1 MKLSSLKLSNFVL
14 DAAYYVKLPVDAICR
29 HSRNS
34 NIKDQMFYDVIKNNE
49 VKTYC
54 IRLDHQDEKC
64 KVMPVRIPISN
75 IVSQNDV
82 WVHFRRNQVTQ
93 QMDEIFQNLCI
104 STGNQTAVLS
114 TKLPKSMRN
123 INSSDSDDIVERK
136 TNMFYQLQADLPC
149 ITYNLG
155 DSKIVIQNI
164 LQLDNKR
171 KYIINLM
178 PDEKFVCFVH
188 FNQFEDIGFYP
199 QGMRIE
205 CCSHFAYLTAGRGD
219 MAGNIK
225 KNRINLIL
233 IDPFYEDT

>member
-1 MKLSSLKLSNFVL
+1 
-14 DAAYYVKLPVDAICR
+14 
-29 HSRNS
+29 
-34 NIKDQMFYDVIKNNE
+34 
-49 VKTYC
+49 
-54 IRLDHQDEKC
+54 
-64 KVMPVRIPISN
+64 
-75 IVSQNDV
+75 
-82 WVHFRRNQVTQ
+82 
-93 QMDEIFQNLCI
+93 
-104 STGNQTAVLS
+104 
-114 TKLPKSMRN
+114 
-123 INSSDSDDIVERK
+123 
-136 TNMFYQLQADLPC
+136 LPC
-149 ITYNLG
+149 ICYNLG

-199 QGMRIE
+199 QGLRIE

-219 MAGNIK
+219 MAGNIT